1 MKLNGPQDFVLEKV
15 GEKYA
20 VSSED
25 GSSGFSAPASLK
37 KVPKLYSV
45 YDDKVLH
52 YIGITSQPMSTRL
65 RFGIKAAGQNGYH
78 GYKWKHLPR
87 LYLSIWT
94 VSNCNDDEAY
104 RALESIEAEA
114 VFLYRKRHKR
124 WPESQHEIHFH
135 NNESLNWRIPTEI
148 IDHIEKKIK

>member
-1 MKLNGPQDFVLEKV
+1 MKLNRPQDYVLEMDGV
-15 GEKYA
+15 KYT
-20 VSSED
+20 VFSED

-37 KVPKLYSV
+37 KTPKLYSL

-65 RFGIKAAGQNGYH
+65 RAGLKATGQNGYH
-78 GYKWKHLPR
+78 GYKWKHMPR
-87 LYLSIWT
+87 LYLSVWT
-94 VSNCNDDEAY
+94 VSNCEEGESY
-104 RALESIEAEA
+104 RVLESIEAET

-135 NNESLNWRIPTEI
+135 NNNGLNWRIPTEI